1 MSPIL
6 PRLKSTRNTKHG
18 GLEQQICFI
27 TTSNTDFKED
37 VIQLPNKCGDCGEVT
52 TAVQTTM

>member
-18 GLEQQICFI
+18 GLEQQICFV
-27 TTSNTDFKED
+27 TTSNTYFKED
-37 VIQLPNKCGDCGEVT
+37 VIQVPE
-52 TAVQTTM
+52 QMW